1 MSALYTLFIMGK
13 KKQQKLYQLNNK
25 KENPAKQQMK
35 DILKQLAEMKQKQQV
50 KNEGREHPLDLS
62 LYKKKIKKEE
72 KLEKYLKKKRNN

>member
-72 KLEKYLKKKRNN
+72 KLQKYLKKKRNN

>member
-1 MSALYTLFIMGK
+1 M
-13 KKQQKLYQLNNK
+13 KQQ
-25 KENPAKQQMK
+25 QQK
-35 DILKQLAEMKQKQQV
+35 